1 MTREPEHE
9 ENHMSTIRRKPKQQ
23 TAPAGQAEDRRDEP
37 GDAELLHTSPFEGDL
52 DEELAAGPKGGGL
65 SGPTLYL
72 GAGLILLAGFVGG
85 IQAHKLWGG
94 NDSSASA
101 GPMAGG
107 ARAQDGQGGQAGQGG
122 GFARPGGGSAAG
134 GAGNLTLG
142 TVQKVDGKMI
152 YLQTPN
158 GVVKV
163 QTSGSTTVQV
173 TKSGSLG
180 DLKSGSTVVIRG
192 TAGQDGTVTAT
203 SVDQG
208 GGFAGGAG
216 RRGGV
221 SGGSANAPAG
231 GGG

>member
-9 ENHMSTIRRKPKQQ
+9 ENHVSTTRRKPKQQ

-37 GDAELLHTSPFEGDL
+37 GDAELLSTSPFEGDL

-65 SGPTLYL
+65 SGLTLYL

-107 ARAQDGQGGQAGQGG
+107 ARAQGGQGSQGGQGGQPGQGG

-142 TVQKVDGKMI
+142 TVQKIDGKMI
-152 YLQTPN
+152 YLQTAN
-158 GVVKV
+158 SVVKV

-180 DLKSGSTVVIRG
+180 DLKSGSTVVVRG

-208 GGFAGGAG
+208 AGFAGGAG
-216 RRGGV
+216 RRGY
-221 SGGSANAPAG
+221 AG
-231 GGG
+231 P